1 MYAIVQI
8 GGRQYRAAPGQR
20 VVVDRLEVEP
30 GDEIQLEDVRMVVA
44 EDGDDLVTSV
54 GTPRVSGVAVTATA
68 VSHLRGQ
75 KILVFK
81 YKPKKRYRRQRGFRA
96 ELTEIRIDS
105 VGELAAEPKRTARS
119 AARPSIEPKDA
130 IQVEE
135 TVVQAD
141 GAERPE
147 GVEEPAAKRVSGS
160 KSAAK
165 AAKVPKP
172 AAKAAKVPKPAAKAA
187 KVPKPAAKAAA
198 ASKPTAKAVRRA
210 PATEPQTEV
219 EEHGDGA

>member
-1 MYAIVQI
+1 M
-8 GGRQYRAAPGQR
+8 
-20 VVVDRLEVEP
+20 EVEP
-30 GDEIQLEDVRMVVA
+30 GDEIQLDDVRMVVA
-44 EDGDDLVTSV
+44 EEGDDLATSV

-105 VGELAAEPKRTARS
+105 VGELAAEPKRSARS
-119 AARPSIEPKDA
+119 AASPSIEPKAA
-130 IQVEE
+130 IQAEE

-141 GAERPE
+141 LPEGRE
-147 GVEEPAAKRVSGS
+147 GVEEPAAKRLSGS
-160 KSAAK
+160 KSVAK
-165 AAKVPKP
+165 AAT
-172 AAKAAKVPKPAAKAA
+172 
-187 KVPKPAAKAAA
+187 VPKPAAKAAA
-198 ASKPTAKAVRRA
+198 PPKSAAKTATASKPTAKTARRVA
-210 PATEPQTEV
+210 AAEPQTEV